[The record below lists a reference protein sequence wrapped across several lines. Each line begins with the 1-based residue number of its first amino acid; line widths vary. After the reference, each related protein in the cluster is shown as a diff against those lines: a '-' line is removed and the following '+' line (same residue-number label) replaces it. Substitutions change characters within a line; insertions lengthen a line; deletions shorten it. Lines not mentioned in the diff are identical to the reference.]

1 MGPQAAVS
9 RAPVTPL
16 DDSLQWHH
24 DDPRPLITLL
34 RHTCSGVAGLAGA
47 TTTPDHSQK
56 IKGFT

>member
-9 RAPVTPL
+9 RAPVTSI

-34 RHTCSGVAGLAGA
+34 RHTCSGVADFDGAGRVA
-47 TTTPDHSQK
+47 
-56 IKGFT
+56 